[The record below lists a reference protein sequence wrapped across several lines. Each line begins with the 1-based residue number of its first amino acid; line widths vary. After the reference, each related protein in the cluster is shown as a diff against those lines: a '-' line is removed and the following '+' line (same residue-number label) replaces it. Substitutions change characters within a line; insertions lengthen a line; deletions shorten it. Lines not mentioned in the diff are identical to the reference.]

1 MKDLLLTQKDVADML
16 GVTNITI
23 GAYKKRG
30 IPTTDDKPSK
40 YPARECLMWA
50 IREGIVDFSVS
61 NNTDL
66 DLEELPPRERK
77 DLADAQLKEF
87 KLEVEKGK
95 YLLYSDVKNES
106 DKNVMII
113 RTKLLSL
120 PKKIAPM
127 ILDADIS
134 KNEIII
140 KNYIYDI
147 LQEVSDD

>member
-1 MKDLLLTQKDVADML
+1 MKDLLLSQKDVADLL

-23 GAYKKRG
+23 GSYKKRG
-30 IPTTDDKPSK
+30 IPHTDDKPSK
-40 YPARECLMWA
+40 YPARECLFWA
-50 IREGIVDFSVS
+50 IKEGIIDFSIS

-66 DLEELPPRERK
+66 DFEDLPPRERK

-87 KLEVEKGK
+87 KLEIEKGK
-95 YLLYSDVKNES
+95 YLLHSDVKNES

-120 PKKIAPM
+120 PKKIAPS
-127 ILDADIS
+127 ITDTNVS
-134 KNEIII
+134 KNETII

-147 LQEVSDD
+147 LQEVSDE